1 MISNNSYVR
10 TTQNSNEKITGV
22 VNTIKKFV
30 NIKNI
35 IFIILSFAMSNTSFM
50 GDSSPLSLVL
60 FGVASVF
67 NVPLILVLI
76 SSIVGILVQSVSMT
90 ILVKLLSFFIIFTLI
105 TVIVNIEGVS
115 KRFSVFIKFMISFS
129 VVEVG
134 YNLIQG
140 SLITD
145 LFTCLS
151 NIVVAA
157 ILYFVFV
164 SGIYVL
170 TNISKGYVFSKEES
184 IAMVIVVAIALSIFK
199 NITIMQLSIFNI
211 LVLILVLIFGW
222 KNGWVAGAATGLVL
236 GLMLTFMSDIN
247 MTYVVTLAFSGFISG
262 ILSKVGKIGVV
273 IGFIAG
279 NLYIAYYANGF
290 SELTMRVS
298 ELVIASVSLLFMPKV
313 FETKLDRIFNKN
325 KSLENPYQNMLDS
338 STSVKEKIGAMSD
351 VFDSI
356 ASVVVDVSD
365 EDKLETREVIKK
377 YIENTVNEKCL
388 GCDRRKNCLNDEK
401 LNLVVDYISN
411 KLENNEIIDEKMLDF
426 NCELSK
432 EFVRDIYEIYNSMK
446 LMRILKE
453 QERNNANKLSNQYKE
468 VSKILSNISKNI
480 KSDLIKIDK
489 KQEKLR
495 EELKFYGYLVYEDEY
510 KEDDT
515 GIEYTFVTN
524 ILNNIDKQKKEI
536 ISMLS
541 NILEKP
547 MVIKLILNSSKKE
560 KSKIKVVS
568 TPEFNVQNS
577 VISIAKNGEEVSG
590 DSYLIEELQDLK
602 HISVISDGEGN
613 GRNASKSSKN
623 VIDMLERLLSG
634 GFDECGAIEIINS
647 ILKLKS
653 DSQNSSTLDNMIIDL
668 KTGYSQYI
676 KLGAAPTYII
686 HEGKIVTI
694 NNMNIP
700 VGVSDNPDYLPIS
713 RKLIDKDIVVQISDG
728 VLHEGLDISNNYFT
742 EYLKTVDVNKT
753 AKQITDEIYRNVL
766 RENKNILNDDVTII
780 VTKIIKNNI

>member
-90 ILVKLLSFFIIFTLI
+90 VLVKLLSFFIIFTLI

-129 VVEVG
+129 VVGVG

-325 KSLENPYQNMLDS
+325 RSLENPYQNMLDS

-411 KLENNEIIDEKMLDF
+411 KLENNETIDEKMLDF

-432 EFVRDIYEIYNSMK
+432 EFVRDIYEIYNSVK

-536 ISMLS
+536 ISILS

-577 VISIAKNGEEVSG
+577 VISVAKNGEEVSG

-653 DSQNSSTLDNMIIDL
+653 DSQNSSTLDNMMIDL

-742 EYLKTVDVNKT
+742 EYLKTIDVNKT

-780 VTKIIKNNI
+780 VTKIIKNKV

>member
-90 ILVKLLSFFIIFTLI
+90 VLVKLLSFFIIFTLI

-170 TNISKGYVFSKEES
+170 TNISNGYVFSKEES

-325 KSLENPYQNMLDS
+325 RSLENPYQNMLDS

-411 KLENNEIIDEKMLDF
+411 KLENNETIDEKMLDF

-432 EFVRDIYEIYNSMK
+432 EFVRDIYEIYNSVK

-536 ISMLS
+536 ISILS

-577 VISIAKNGEEVSG
+577 VISVAKNGEEVSG

-613 GRNASKSSKN
+613 GRNASKSSRN

-742 EYLKTVDVNKT
+742 EYLKTIDVNKT

>member
-50 GDSSPLSLVL
+50 GDSSPISLVL

-76 SSIVGILVQSVSMT
+76 SSIVGILIQSVSMT

-432 EFVRDIYEIYNSMK
+432 EFLRDIYEIYNSMK

-453 QERNNANKLSNQYKE
+453 QERNNANKISNQYKE

-536 ISMLS
+536 ISILS

-577 VISIAKNGEEVSG
+577 VISISKNGEEVSG

-613 GRNASKSSKN
+613 GINASKSSKN

-742 EYLKTVDVNKT
+742 EYLKTIDVNKT

>member
-90 ILVKLLSFFIIFTLI
+90 VLVKLLSFFIIFTLI

-411 KLENNEIIDEKMLDF
+411 KLENNETIDEKMLDF

-432 EFVRDIYEIYNSMK
+432 EFVRDIYEIYNSVK

-536 ISMLS
+536 ISILS

-742 EYLKTVDVNKT
+742 EYLKTIDVNKT

-780 VTKIIKNNI
+780 VTKIIKNKV

>member
-90 ILVKLLSFFIIFTLI
+90 VLVKLLSFFIIFTLI

-129 VVEVG
+129 AVEVG

-222 KNGWVAGAATGLVL
+222 KNGWVVGAATGLVL

-325 KSLENPYQNMLDS
+325 RSLENPYQNMLDS

-411 KLENNEIIDEKMLDF
+411 KLENNETIDEKMLDF

-432 EFVRDIYEIYNSMK
+432 EFVRDIYEIYNSVK

-536 ISMLS
+536 ISILS

-547 MVIKLILNSSKKE
+547 VVIKLILNSSKKE

-742 EYLKTVDVNKT
+742 EYLKTIDVNKT

-780 VTKIIKNNI
+780 VTKIIKNKV

>member
-90 ILVKLLSFFIIFTLI
+90 VLVKLLSFFIIFTLI

-411 KLENNEIIDEKMLDF
+411 KLENNETIDEKMLDF

-432 EFVRDIYEIYNSMK
+432 EFVRDIYEIYNSVK

-453 QERNNANKLSNQYKE
+453 QERNNANKLSDQYKE

-536 ISMLS
+536 ISILS

-742 EYLKTVDVNKT
+742 EYLKTIDVNKT

-780 VTKIIKNNI
+780 VTKIIKNKV

>member
-76 SSIVGILVQSVSMT
+76 SSIVGILIQSVSMT

-129 VVEVG
+129 AVEVG

-411 KLENNEIIDEKMLDF
+411 KLENNETIDEKMLDF

-432 EFVRDIYEIYNSMK
+432 EFVRDIYEIYNSVK

-453 QERNNANKLSNQYKE
+453 QERNNANKLSDQYKE

-536 ISMLS
+536 ISILS

-577 VISIAKNGEEVSG
+577 VISVAKNGEEVSG

-742 EYLKTVDVNKT
+742 EYLKTIDVNKT

-780 VTKIIKNNI
+780 VTKIIKNKV

>member
-50 GDSSPLSLVL
+50 GDSSPISLVL

-76 SSIVGILVQSVSMT
+76 SSVVGILIQSVSMT

-432 EFVRDIYEIYNSMK
+432 EFLRDIYEIYNSMK

-453 QERNNANKLSNQYKE
+453 QERNNANKISNQYKE

-536 ISMLS
+536 ISILS

-577 VISIAKNGEEVSG
+577 VISISKNGEEVSG

-613 GRNASKSSKN
+613 GINASKSSKN

-653 DSQNSSTLDNMIIDL
+653 DSQNSSTLDNIIIDL

-742 EYLKTVDVNKT
+742 EYLKTIDVNKT

>member
-90 ILVKLLSFFIIFTLI
+90 VLVKLLSFFIIFTLI

-411 KLENNEIIDEKMLDF
+411 KLENNETIDEKMLDF

-432 EFVRDIYEIYNSMK
+432 EFVRDIYEIYNSVK

-453 QERNNANKLSNQYKE
+453 QERNNANKLSDQYKE

-536 ISMLS
+536 ISILS

-780 VTKIIKNNI
+780 VTKIIKNKV

>member
-90 ILVKLLSFFIIFTLI
+90 VLVKLLSFFIIFTLI

-170 TNISKGYVFSKEES
+170 TNISNGYVFSKEES

-325 KSLENPYQNMLDS
+325 RSLENPYQNMLDS

-411 KLENNEIIDEKMLDF
+411 KLENNETIDEKMLDF

-432 EFVRDIYEIYNSMK
+432 EFVRDIYEIYNSVK

-536 ISMLS
+536 ISILS

-577 VISIAKNGEEVSG
+577 VISVAKNGEEVSG

-686 HEGKIVTI
+686 HEGKIVTV

-742 EYLKTVDVNKT
+742 EYLKTIDVNKT

-780 VTKIIKNNI
+780 VTKIIKNKV

>member
-1 MISNNSYVR
+1 
-10 TTQNSNEKITGV
+10 
-22 VNTIKKFV
+22 
-30 NIKNI
+30 
-35 IFIILSFAMSNTSFM
+35 
-50 GDSSPLSLVL
+50 
-60 FGVASVF
+60 
-67 NVPLILVLI
+67 
-76 SSIVGILVQSVSMT
+76 
-90 ILVKLLSFFIIFTLI
+90 
-105 TVIVNIEGVS
+105 
-115 KRFSVFIKFMISFS
+115 
-129 VVEVG
+129 
-134 YNLIQG
+134 
-140 SLITD
+140 
-145 LFTCLS
+145 
-151 NIVVAA
+151 
-157 ILYFVFV
+157 
-164 SGIYVL
+164 
-170 TNISKGYVFSKEES
+170 
-184 IAMVIVVAIALSIFK
+184 
-199 NITIMQLSIFNI
+199 
-211 LVLILVLIFGW
+211 
-222 KNGWVAGAATGLVL
+222 
-236 GLMLTFMSDIN
+236 
-247 MTYVVTLAFSGFISG
+247 
-262 ILSKVGKIGVV
+262 
-273 IGFIAG
+273 
-279 NLYIAYYANGF
+279 
-290 SELTMRVS
+290 MRVS

-325 KSLENPYQNMLDS
+325 RSLENPYQNMLDS

-411 KLENNEIIDEKMLDF
+411 KLENNETIDEKMLDF

-432 EFVRDIYEIYNSMK
+432 EFVRDIYEIYNSVK

-536 ISMLS
+536 ISILS

-742 EYLKTVDVNKT
+742 EYLKTIDVNKT

-780 VTKIIKNNI
+780 VTKIIKNKV

>member
-90 ILVKLLSFFIIFTLI
+90 VLVKLLSFFIIFTLI

-411 KLENNEIIDEKMLDF
+411 KLENNETIDEKMLDF

-432 EFVRDIYEIYNSMK
+432 EFVRDIYEIYNSVK

-536 ISMLS
+536 ISILS

-742 EYLKTVDVNKT
+742 EYLKTIDVNKT

>member
-90 ILVKLLSFFIIFTLI
+90 VLVKLLSFFIIFTLI

-129 VVEVG
+129 AVEVG

-325 KSLENPYQNMLDS
+325 RSLENPYQNMLDS

-411 KLENNEIIDEKMLDF
+411 KLENNETIDEKMLDF

-432 EFVRDIYEIYNSMK
+432 EFVRDIYEIYNSVK

-536 ISMLS
+536 ISILS

-613 GRNASKSSKN
+613 GRNASKSSRN

-676 KLGAAPTYII
+676 KLGAAPAYII

-742 EYLKTVDVNKT
+742 EYLKTIDVNKT

>member
-90 ILVKLLSFFIIFTLI
+90 VLVKLLSFFIIFTLI

-170 TNISKGYVFSKEES
+170 TNISNGYVFSKEES

-325 KSLENPYQNMLDS
+325 RSLENPYQNMLDS

-411 KLENNEIIDEKMLDF
+411 KLENNETIDEKMLDF

-432 EFVRDIYEIYNSMK
+432 EFLRDIYEIYNSMK

-536 ISMLS
+536 ISILS

-577 VISIAKNGEEVSG
+577 VISVAKNGEEVSG

-742 EYLKTVDVNKT
+742 EYLKTIDVNKT

-780 VTKIIKNNI
+780 VTKIIKNKV

>member
-90 ILVKLLSFFIIFTLI
+90 VLVKLLSFFIIFTLI

-325 KSLENPYQNMLDS
+325 RSLEIPYQNMLDS

-411 KLENNEIIDEKMLDF
+411 KLENNETIDEKMLDF

-432 EFVRDIYEIYNSMK
+432 EFVRDIYEIYNSVK

-536 ISMLS
+536 ISILS

-742 EYLKTVDVNKT
+742 EYLKTIDVNKT

-780 VTKIIKNNI
+780 VTKIIKNKV

>member
-90 ILVKLLSFFIIFTLI
+90 VLVKLLSFFIIFTLI

-325 KSLENPYQNMLDS
+325 RSLEIPYQNMLDS

-411 KLENNEIIDEKMLDF
+411 KLENNETIDEKMLDF

-432 EFVRDIYEIYNSMK
+432 EFVRGIYEIYNSVK

-536 ISMLS
+536 ISILS

-713 RKLIDKDIVVQISDG
+713 RKLIDKDIVIQISDG
-728 VLHEGLDISNNYFT
+728 VLHEGVDISDNYFT
-742 EYLKTVDVNKT
+742 ECLKTIDVNKT

-780 VTKIIKNNI
+780 VTKIIKNKV

>member
-90 ILVKLLSFFIIFTLI
+90 VLVKLLSFFIIFTLI

-170 TNISKGYVFSKEES
+170 TNISKEYVFSKEES

-411 KLENNEIIDEKMLDF
+411 KLENNETIDEKMLDF

-432 EFVRDIYEIYNSMK
+432 EFVRDIYEIYNSVK

-453 QERNNANKLSNQYKE
+453 QERNNANKLSDQYKE

-536 ISMLS
+536 ISILS

-568 TPEFNVQNS
+568 TPEFNVQNN

-742 EYLKTVDVNKT
+742 EYLKTIDVNKT

-780 VTKIIKNNI
+780 VTKIIKNKV

>member
-90 ILVKLLSFFIIFTLI
+90 VLVKLLSFFIIFTLI

-325 KSLENPYQNMLDS
+325 RSLENPYQNMLDS

-432 EFVRDIYEIYNSMK
+432 EFVRDIYEIYNSVK

-536 ISMLS
+536 ISILS

-742 EYLKTVDVNKT
+742 EYLKTIDVNKT

>member
-90 ILVKLLSFFIIFTLI
+90 VLVKLLSFFIIFTLI

-129 VVEVG
+129 VVGVG

-411 KLENNEIIDEKMLDF
+411 KLENNETIDEKMLDF

-432 EFVRDIYEIYNSMK
+432 EFVRDIYEIYNSVK

-536 ISMLS
+536 ISILS

-742 EYLKTVDVNKT
+742 EYLKTIDVNKT

>member
-90 ILVKLLSFFIIFTLI
+90 VLVKLLSFFIIFTLI

-129 VVEVG
+129 AVEVG

-325 KSLENPYQNMLDS
+325 RSLENPYQNMLDS

-432 EFVRDIYEIYNSMK
+432 EFVRDIYEIYNSVK

-536 ISMLS
+536 ISILS

-742 EYLKTVDVNKT
+742 EYLKTIDVNKT

>member
-90 ILVKLLSFFIIFTLI
+90 VLVKLLSFFIIFTLI

-129 VVEVG
+129 AVEVG

-325 KSLENPYQNMLDS
+325 ISLENPYQNMLDS

-411 KLENNEIIDEKMLDF
+411 KLENNETIDEKMLDF

-515 GIEYTFVTN
+515 GIEYTFITN

-536 ISMLS
+536 ISILS

-577 VISIAKNGEEVSG
+577 VISVAKNGEEVSG

-613 GRNASKSSKN
+613 GRNASKSSRN

-742 EYLKTVDVNKT
+742 EYLKTIDVNKT

>member
-90 ILVKLLSFFIIFTLI
+90 VLVKLLSFFIIFTLI

-298 ELVIASVSLLFMPKV
+298 ELVIASVSLLFMPRV

-325 KSLENPYQNMLDS
+325 RSLENPYQNMLDS

-411 KLENNEIIDEKMLDF
+411 KLENNETIDEKMLDF

-432 EFVRDIYEIYNSMK
+432 EFVRDIYEIYNSVK

-536 ISMLS
+536 ISILS

-742 EYLKTVDVNKT
+742 EYLKTIDVNKT

-780 VTKIIKNNI
+780 VTKIIKNKV

>member
-90 ILVKLLSFFIIFTLI
+90 VLVKLLSFFIIFTLI

-325 KSLENPYQNMLDS
+325 RSLENPYKNMLDS

-411 KLENNEIIDEKMLDF
+411 KLENNETIDEKMLDF

-432 EFVRDIYEIYNSMK
+432 EFVRDIYEIYNSVK

-453 QERNNANKLSNQYKE
+453 QERNNANKLSDQYKE

-536 ISMLS
+536 ISILS

-568 TPEFNVQNS
+568 TPEFNVQNN

-742 EYLKTVDVNKT
+742 EYLKTIDVNKT

-780 VTKIIKNNI
+780 VTKIIKNKV

>member
-50 GDSSPLSLVL
+50 GDSSPISLVL

-76 SSIVGILVQSVSMT
+76 SSIVGILIQSVSMT

-432 EFVRDIYEIYNSMK
+432 EFLRDIYEIYNSMK

-453 QERNNANKLSNQYKE
+453 QERNNANKISNQYKE

-536 ISMLS
+536 ISILS

-577 VISIAKNGEEVSG
+577 VISISKNGEEVSG

-742 EYLKTVDVNKT
+742 EYLKTIDVNKT

>member
-90 ILVKLLSFFIIFTLI
+90 VLVKLLSFFIIFTLI

-325 KSLENPYQNMLDS
+325 RSLENPYQNMLDS

-411 KLENNEIIDEKMLDF
+411 KLENNETIDEKMLDF

-432 EFVRDIYEIYNSMK
+432 EFVRDIYEIYNSVK

-536 ISMLS
+536 ISILS

-577 VISIAKNGEEVSG
+577 VISVAKNGEEVSG

-653 DSQNSSTLDNMIIDL
+653 DSQNSSTLDNMMIDL

-742 EYLKTVDVNKT
+742 EYLKTIDVNKT

-780 VTKIIKNNI
+780 VTKIIKNKV

>member
-90 ILVKLLSFFIIFTLI
+90 VLVKLLSFFIIFTLI

-129 VVEVG
+129 AVEVG

-325 KSLENPYQNMLDS
+325 RSLENPYQNMLDS

-411 KLENNEIIDEKMLDF
+411 KLENNETIDEKMLDF

-432 EFVRDIYEIYNSMK
+432 EFVRDIYEIYNSVK

-536 ISMLS
+536 ISILS

-577 VISIAKNGEEVSG
+577 VISVAKNGEEVSG

-613 GRNASKSSKN
+613 GRNASKSSRN

-686 HEGKIVTI
+686 HEGKIVTV

-742 EYLKTVDVNKT
+742 EYLKTIDVNKT

-780 VTKIIKNNI
+780 VTKIIKNKV

>member
-50 GDSSPLSLVL
+50 GDSSPISLVL

-76 SSIVGILVQSVSMT
+76 SSVVGILIQSVSMT

-432 EFVRDIYEIYNSMK
+432 EFLRDIYEIYNSMK

-453 QERNNANKLSNQYKE
+453 QERNNANKISNQYKE

-536 ISMLS
+536 ISILS

-577 VISIAKNGEEVSG
+577 VISISKNGEEVSG

-613 GRNASKSSKN
+613 GINASKSSKN
-623 VIDMLERLLSG
+623 VIDMLERLLLG

-742 EYLKTVDVNKT
+742 EYLKTIDVNKT

>member
-199 NITIMQLSIFNI
+199 NINIMQLSIFNI

-510 KEDDT
+510 KGDDT

-536 ISMLS
+536 ISILS

-713 RKLIDKDIVVQISDG
+713 RKLIDKDIIVQISDG

-742 EYLKTVDVNKT
+742 EYLKTIDVNKT

>member
-50 GDSSPLSLVL
+50 GDSSPISLVL

-76 SSIVGILVQSVSMT
+76 SSIVGILIQSVSMT

-432 EFVRDIYEIYNSMK
+432 EFLRDIYEIYNSMK

-453 QERNNANKLSNQYKE
+453 QERNNANKISNQYKE

-515 GIEYTFVTN
+515 CIEYTFVTN

-536 ISMLS
+536 ISILS

-742 EYLKTVDVNKT
+742 EYLKTIDVNKT